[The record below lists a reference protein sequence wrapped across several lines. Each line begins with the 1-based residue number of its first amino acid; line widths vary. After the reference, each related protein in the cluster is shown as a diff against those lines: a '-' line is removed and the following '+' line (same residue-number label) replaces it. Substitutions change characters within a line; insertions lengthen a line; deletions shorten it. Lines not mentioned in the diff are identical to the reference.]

1 MLLSV
6 LNPVLAQD
14 SDMTANERQARRIFN
29 QAYQQVFGEQGAKLH
44 YDVNIIGIYKTSGT
58 IWFKGKKK
66 KFVDAKVNSWND
78 GETVYTVKKKK
89 KKKEVEVRSAKNN
102 KQDKYSGKF
111 KFVPE
116 NFDYSVANDEEGLML
131 TLDSSLSCPC
141 DNSIYC
147 SPRCAGNAVLRF
159 SDGDICNTA
168 TPVKC
173 CIRYCCNT
181 GWQHNLRECDA
192 IGKCAVSERQEALRE
207 LNCLQTYT
215 TGKCTVSD
223 RLYGIRKLYAFHRG
237 TAGKSTASDSCD
249 F

>member
-1 MLLSV
+1 MRNRIILILTLLLSV

-14 SDMTANERQARRIFN
+14 SDMTANERQAKRIFN

-111 KFVPE
+111 KFLPE
-116 NFDYSVANDEEGLML
+116 NFDYSVANEEEGLML
-131 TLDSSLSCPC
+131 TLKAKKGAKGIKEVHALVKRQTYEPIRVRIKI
-141 DNSIYC
+141 SIIWTTIKI
-147 SPRCAGNAVLRF
+147 
-159 SDGDICNTA
+159 SDFQSGDITDEMLSF
-168 TPVKC
+168 PKEQYKDYKFVDK
-173 CIRYCCNT
+173 R
-181 GWQHNLRECDA
+181 
-192 IGKCAVSERQEALRE
+192 
-207 LNCLQTYT
+207 
-215 TGKCTVSD
+215 
-223 RLYGIRKLYAFHRG
+223 
-237 TAGKSTASDSCD
+237 
-249 F
+249 